1 MLRVLTEIDIVVE
14 ENFEEKMDGI
24 KEGRLR
30 YFYKL
35 VSIFVNVQIQKQKAL
50 FYILK
55 TVIGK
60 GDAKN
65 ILSLL

>member
-1 MLRVLTEIDIVVE
+1 
-14 ENFEEKMDGI
+14 MDEI

-35 VSIFVNVQIQKQKAL
+35 FSRPVNVQLQKQKAL

-60 GDAKN
+60 SNVKN
-65 ILSLL
+65 ILSLP